1 MAKELEREGLPTVTV
16 TSLTDVALKVGA
28 NRVLRGGSFS
38 SPCGRPG
45 VDMADE
51 RRFRLALVRRA
62 VVALGVPVDRPTLF
76 DNDEF

>member
-1 MAKELEREGLPTVTV
+1 MAKELEREGLPTVIV

-28 NRVLRGGSFS
+28 NRVLRGASFS

-45 VDMADE
+45 VDAADE

-62 VVALGVPVDRPTLF
+62 VAILGTPVDGPTLF
-76 DNDEF
+76 DDDRS

>member
-1 MAKELEREGLPTVTV
+1 MAKELEREGLPTVIV

-28 NRVLRGGSFS
+28 NRVLRGTSFS

-45 VDMADE
+45 LDAAAE

-62 VVALGVPVDRPTLF
+62 VAALATPVDGPTLF
-76 DNDEF
+76 DDDRA